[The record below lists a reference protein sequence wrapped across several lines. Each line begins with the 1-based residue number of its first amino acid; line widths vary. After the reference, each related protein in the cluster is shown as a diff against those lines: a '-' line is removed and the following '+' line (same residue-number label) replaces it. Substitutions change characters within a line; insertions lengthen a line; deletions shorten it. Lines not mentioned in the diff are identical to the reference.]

1 MAIIMEFEMQVTPDQ
16 YDAVDAALDPAGN
29 PPDGMIA
36 HSARFD
42 GDTLQVLDIW
52 ESEQAFENFVESRL
66 GPTIGETLGD
76 DAPPAPQPKYTQLH
90 NAHGQGAG

>member
-1 MAIIMEFEMQVTPDQ
+1 LAVIMEMEMQVTPDQ

-42 GDTLQVLDIW
+42 GDTLKILDIW

-66 GPTIGETLGD
+66 GPTIGQTLGD
-76 DAPPAPQPKYTQLH
+76 EAPPAPQPRYTQLH
-90 NAHGQGAG
+90 NAHTGGGG

>member
-1 MAIIMEFEMQVTPDQ
+1 LAVIMEMEMQVTPDQ
-16 YDAVDAALDPAGN
+16 YDAVDAALDPVGN

-42 GDTLQVLDIW
+42 GDTLKILDIW

-66 GPTIGETLGD
+66 GPTIGQTLGD
-76 DAPPAPQPKYTQLH
+76 EAPQAPQPQYTQLH
-90 NAHGQGAG
+90 NAHTGGAG